1 MIIDTNIK
9 SIHNSKLSIKN
20 LIQQQL
26 TFLRPTQNIIQLF
39 EKRTHY
45 LEDILYII
53 LYLEDTICYP
63 IIDDIVN
70 ATALLKTGLD
80 ALSIQLKREHE
91 ITKKSIYL
99 HNVHNI
105 YGIILLEFNELII
118 ITELH
123 LRNDKLSNGT
133 FEQIMNDNNT
143 RPIKIKPQTNNSWCK
158 IS

>member
-1 MIIDTNIK
+1 MIIDTNLK
-9 SIHNSKLSIKN
+9 SIHNSNLSIKN

-26 TFLRPTQNIIQLF
+26 TFLRPTRNIIQLF
-39 EKRTHY
+39 EKSTHF

-53 LYLEDTICYP
+53 LYFEDIICYP
-63 IIDDIVN
+63 TIDNIVD
-70 ATALLKTGLD
+70 AIDLLKTGLD

-91 ITKKSIYL
+91 LSKKSVYL

-105 YGIILLEFNELII
+105 YGIILLELNELII

-123 LRNDKLSNGT
+123 LRNEKLSNGT

-143 RPIKIKPQTNNSWCK
+143 RPIKIKPQTNYS
-158 IS
+158 